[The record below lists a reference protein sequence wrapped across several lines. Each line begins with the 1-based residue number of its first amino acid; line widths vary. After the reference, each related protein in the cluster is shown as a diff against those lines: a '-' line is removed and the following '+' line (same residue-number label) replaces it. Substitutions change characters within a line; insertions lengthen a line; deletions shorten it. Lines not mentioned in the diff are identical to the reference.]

1 MSGVWFSFIMAA
13 GAGLLVYLKIGRGIG
28 YSNGQTVWI
37 ITCITFALA
46 FVFVF
51 TLTRYVIHTT

>member
-1 MSGVWFSFIMAA
+1 MGDVWFAFIMGA

-28 YSNGQTVWI
+28 YSNGQAVWI
-37 ITCITFALA
+37 MTGVTFALA

-51 TLTRYVIHTT
+51 TLMRYVIH